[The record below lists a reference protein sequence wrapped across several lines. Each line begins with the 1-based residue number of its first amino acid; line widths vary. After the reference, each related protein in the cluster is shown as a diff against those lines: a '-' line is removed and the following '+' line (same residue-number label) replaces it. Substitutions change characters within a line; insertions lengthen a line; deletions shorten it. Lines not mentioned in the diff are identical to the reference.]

1 MNLANLIS
9 FAIGGAVSGVII
21 AWSMDFKSPK
31 ELAQGA
37 LGGLAVGVIMTF
49 LLPS

>member
-21 AWSMDFKSPK
+21 AWSMDFKTPR
-31 ELAQGA
+31 ELVQGA
-37 LGGLAVGVIMTF
+37 LGGLVVGVLMTF
-49 LLPS
+49 LLPK

>member
-9 FAIGGAVSGVII
+9 FAVGGAVSGVII
-21 AWSMDFKSPK
+21 AWSMDLKTPR

-37 LGGLAVGVIMTF
+37 FGGIVVGVAMTL
-49 LLPS
+49 LLPA